1 MATLRNV
8 LIALWVLFVGMEI
21 HVATTAA
28 IRACGECF
36 EKFKAAGGRH
46 PPQLGFH
53 SFTFVLWEIREV
65 TLCTGVCLGSKL
77 LQQLAR
83 GWLDDIHRQPKMRL

>member
-8 LIALWVLFVGMEI
+8 LIALWVSFVGMEI

-36 EKFKAAGGRH
+36 RSSRRLAADIPRDWVSTLSRSSCGR
-46 PPQLGFH
+46 
-53 SFTFVLWEIREV
+53 FVR
-65 TLCTGVCLGSKL
+65 
-77 LQQLAR
+77 
-83 GWLDDIHRQPKMRL
+83 